1 MTDGQKLDK
10 ILLKLDIMENEIK
23 ETKEY
28 IIGVEK
34 RLDEKIGG
42 VEERLNE
49 KIDRVEERLNEKI
62 DGVEERLNEKID
74 GVEERLNEKID
85 NAGNEVK
92 IVKLI
97 IENEMRENI
106 KRIAEGH
113 LDVSR
118 HVHDVMNAKEEFE
131 MLAVRVNIL
140 ETAVQEINRKIS

>member
-28 IIGVEK
+28 IIGVEQ
-34 RLDEKIGG
+34 RLDEKIDS
-42 VEERLNE
+42 VEKRLE
-49 KIDRVEERLNEKI
+49 
-62 DGVEERLNEKID
+62 
-74 GVEERLNEKID
+74 EKID
-85 NAGNEVK
+85 NVSNEVK

-118 HVHDVMNAKEEFE
+118 HVHDILNAKEESE
-131 MLAVRVNIL
+131 MLTVRVNIL